1 MFVNPRGDR
10 RTLKRRT
17 SHRPRRRKGLHRMLE
32 NLLFSAGSIAV
43 GFVLLNQGAKF
54 ITDNATRI
62 SGRIGRSRFVFGALF
77 VSTLSALP
85 ELLVSGIA
93 AEEGSPDI
101 ALGNA
106 LASTVVTIA
115 FVIGVSALVRPIK
128 TSREIVLR
136 DAVFLAIVSLVAATL
151 LLDGNLT
158 QYEGVALIA
167 LFVPY
172 ILNLAISQRT
182 GPADEIEERVEDMTI
197 GLQFTGWIFG
207 RKVEVRAGLSW
218 LIFGVLWSVMGAQF
232 LVQGAI
238 NLSTVVGMSPWFVG
252 ITLVALGTSLPDIAA
267 AYHATR
273 RGYTDLVLGEGI
285 GAAVVATAGL
295 FPAAGGD
302 ALPATGRAEFHFLD
316 ESPLF
321 VPTVLGPAAARRG
334 GLSGPTSGGGSR
346 LHARWRRGWSAG
358 HRGRGHRHRMR
369 SGVLHHPEL
378 FFHVGAL
385 VDPRDRRPRDPV
397 EEALPRVALRG
408 GTNEAVDQ
416 DKEWEDFRDIS
427 DHRMHDV
434 EVPVDRDDPER
445 EDFLADGAGENRLEQ
460 DRVDEPDRPP
470 EEQNEPPGPCEEREG
485 DGEEQSDDDDH
496 DGVEQEGDEPTDP
509 MLLQSRIV
517 TDQIECRRHV

>member
-1 MFVNPRGDR
+1 
-10 RTLKRRT
+10 
-17 SHRPRRRKGLHRMLE
+17 MLDA
-32 NLLFSAGSIAV
+32 LLLWLGAIAI

-54 ITDNATRI
+54 LTDNATRI
-62 SGRIGRSRFVFGALF
+62 AGRIGRSRFVFGALF

-197 GLQFTGWIFG
+197 GLEFTGWIFG

-252 ITLVALGTSLPDIAA
+252 ITLVALGTSLPDIARSEE
-267 AYHATR
+267 H
-273 RGYTDLVLGEGI
+273 
-285 GAAVVATAGL
+285 
-295 FPAAGGD
+295 
-302 ALPATGRAEFHFLD
+302 
-316 ESPLF
+316 
-321 VPTVLGPAAARRG
+321 
-334 GLSGPTSGGGSR
+334 TSELQSR
-346 LHARWRRGWSAG
+346 LH
-358 HRGRGHRHRMR
+358 
-369 SGVLHHPEL
+369 
-378 FFHVGAL
+378 L
-385 VDPRDRRPRDPV
+385 VC
-397 EEALPRVALRG
+397 
-408 GTNEAVDQ
+408 
-416 DKEWEDFRDIS
+416 
-427 DHRMHDV
+427 
-434 EVPVDRDDPER
+434 
-445 EDFLADGAGENRLEQ
+445 RL
-460 DRVDEPDRPP
+460 
-470 EEQNEPPGPCEEREG
+470 
-485 DGEEQSDDDDH
+485 
-496 DGVEQEGDEPTDP
+496 
-509 MLLQSRIV
+509 LL
-517 TDQIECRRHV
+517 E